1 MEAWAL
7 RAMERWPNVPALF
20 GWLGLDRRG
29 RWLIKGEPITRPQI
43 IDTINGNYE
52 ADARGR
58 WFFQNGP
65 QRGFVSLET
74 SPLVL
79 SITDGVLMTHT
90 RRPVLAPARVLMGED
105 GGLAIATEHGPGS
118 LLDSDLD
125 WALANMTDTGRPLDE
140 EALARALALPSG
152 STTALEIEIG
162 ARRLAVIR
170 MNRDALPGHLGF
182 VRNPLPCE
190 NERVATRITD

>member
-29 RWLIKGEPITRPQI
+29 RWLIRGEVITRPQI

-52 ADARGR
+52 ADAHGR

-74 SPLVL
+74 APLVF
-79 SITDGVLMTHT
+79 SVNDGVLLTHT
-90 RRPVLAPARVLMGED
+90 RRVVRAPAQAFMDED
-105 GGLAIATEHGPGS
+105 GGIAIATEHGPGS
-118 LLDSDLD
+118 LLDTDLD
-125 WALANMTDTGRPLDE
+125 WALANMTDADRPLDE
-140 EALARALALPSG
+140 KALTEALETPSG
-152 STTALEIEIG
+152 RMTLLEITIG
-162 ARRLAVIR
+162 DRQLRVMR
-170 MNRDALPGHLGF
+170 MDRDALPGHLGF
-182 VRNPLPCE
+182 VRNPAPRDH
-190 NERVATRITD
+190 ERVATRIAD